1 MRSRKILKNLTKEE
15 LRELLIEITEIGK
28 KPAPAD
34 VKQSP
39 IMRQLFAVHWMNIYS
54 EVEQS
59 ITREILD
66 RIIEGWS

>member
-28 KPAPAD
+28 KPAPED